1 MKGKVYLVGAGP
13 GDVGLLT
20 LRGLECIKEAE
31 VIIYDALVNQRLL
44 SFAKS
49 GAELVYVGKIS
60 GKHTL
65 SQNEINQLL
74 VKKANEGKMVV
85 RLKGGDPFIFGRG
98 GEEAEF
104 LVDRGVPFEVVP
116 GVTSSLACPS
126 FAGIPLTQRGITSS
140 LTILTG
146 QEDPTKESSIDWKRM
161 ATLDGTIVIL
171 MGAENLAE
179 IAKELIRAGKQE
191 DTPIAVIR
199 WGTTPRQETIVSTLK
214 EIIKE
219 DIAPPAVIVIGEVVR
234 LREKLAWFEKKPLF
248 GKTFLITR
256 ASKSADELSKLLEEQ
271 GACVIEFP
279 TIKIE
284 PLLSFEKLD
293 EVIENISRYDWLIF
307 TSANG
312 VNSFFCRLMEKA
324 DIRCLAGIR
333 VCVIG
338 PATKKAV
345 ERMGIKVELEPKE
358 FRAEG
363 IIEAIKGL
371 DIVRKRILILRS
383 EEAREILPETLR
395 DMGALVDVVPVYRTT
410 MPETDATKI
419 KELLKNFE
427 PETDAT
433 MTKEILKNFEPETDA
448 TRIKEM
454 LKNSEIELITFTS
467 PSCAKNFCE
476 LIEEKRLWDKVK
488 VACIG
493 PITEKKAREL
503 GFNVEIVAKEY
514 TISGLVKE
522 IILFSS

>member
-1 MKGKVYLVGAGP
+1 MLHKMKGKVYLVGAGP

-146 QEDPTKESSIDWKRM
+146 QEDPTKESSINWKRI

-284 PLLSFEKLD
+284 PLPSFEKLD

-324 DIRCLAGIR
+324 DIRCLAGIK

-345 ERMGIKVELEPKE
+345 ER
-358 FRAEG
+358 
-363 IIEAIKGL
+363 
-371 DIVRKRILILRS
+371 
-383 EEAREILPETLR
+383 
-395 DMGALVDVVPVYRTT
+395 
-410 MPETDATKI
+410 
-419 KELLKNFE
+419 
-427 PETDAT
+427 
-433 MTKEILKNFEPETDA
+433 
-448 TRIKEM
+448 
-454 LKNSEIELITFTS
+454 
-467 PSCAKNFCE
+467 
-476 LIEEKRLWDKVK
+476 
-488 VACIG
+488 
-493 PITEKKAREL
+493 
-503 GFNVEIVAKEY
+503 
-514 TISGLVKE
+514 
-522 IILFSS
+522 